1 MNILFHSPLIFVYA
15 LICLSHFTYSETG
28 KKLNLLG
35 VKRGCRDEHWK
46 RTGRCFSKYLSFPDW
61 KCSKYN
67 VNQLKNIVLC
77 ILYLF
82 TPWMYFKLLL
92 FLYIHTATGQPLTCE
107 ENQFKC
113 MHRCIPISW
122 RCDGD
127 YDCVDE
133 DDKTDEENCRKCDF
147 LLELL

>member
-1 MNILFHSPLIFVYA
+1 
-15 LICLSHFTYSETG
+15 
-28 KKLNLLG
+28 
-35 VKRGCRDEHWK
+35 
-46 RTGRCFSKYLSFPDW
+46 
-61 KCSKYN
+61 
-67 VNQLKNIVLC
+67 
-77 ILYLF
+77 
-82 TPWMYFKLLL
+82 MYFKLLL

-147 LLELL
+147 FIGIIIMKCTVSKTHGTCFVAPCQQDEKTKPNKN

>member
-1 MNILFHSPLIFVYA
+1 
-15 LICLSHFTYSETG
+15 
-28 KKLNLLG
+28 
-35 VKRGCRDEHWK
+35 
-46 RTGRCFSKYLSFPDW
+46 
-61 KCSKYN
+61 
-67 VNQLKNIVLC
+67 
-77 ILYLF
+77 
-82 TPWMYFKLLL
+82 MYFKLLL

-113 MHRCIPISW
+113 MQRCIPISW

-147 LLELL
+147 FYWNYYNEMYSKQDTWDMFRGSLPTG